1 MCKVSKIYF
10 NSFFNS
16 CHENLIC
23 CVYSTKGNCN
33 LTEQDLIKQCKK
45 GDSKAQRYLYDQY
58 GPQLMGLCMRYTG
71 LREDAEEVFHD
82 SLIKVFR
89 NLEKFQGNSSLKTW
103 INRIGVNTAL
113 DFLRKRKN
121 ALLVEHIS
129 DSSLEIKDTVLEQEV
144 SMEAEVA
151 MKLMHKLPLNQQI
164 IINLFVIDELS
175 HKEIAA
181 QLNISEEASRSQ
193 YSRAKRS
200 LTELV
205 KTKFNINEQQR

>member
-1 MCKVSKIYF
+1 MTEV
-10 NSFFNS
+10 
-16 CHENLIC
+16 ELIR
-23 CVYSTKGNCN
+23 
-33 LTEQDLIKQCKK
+33 QCKN

-82 SLIKVFR
+82 SLIKVYH
-89 NLEKFQGNSSLKTW
+89 NLDKFQGNSSLKTW

-113 DFLRKRKN
+113 DFLRKQKN

-129 DSSLEIKDTVLEQEV
+129 DNSFEIKDTMLEQEV
-144 SMEAEVA
+144 SLEAEVA

-205 KTKFNINEQQR
+205 KTKLNINEQQR

>member
-1 MCKVSKIYF
+1 MNEK
-10 NSFFNS
+10 
-16 CHENLIC
+16 
-23 CVYSTKGNCN
+23 
-33 LTEQDLIKQCKK
+33 DLIKKCLD
-45 GDSKAQRYLYDQY
+45 GDSVAQRCLYDQF

-82 SLIKVFR
+82 SLMKVFK
-89 NLEKFQGNSSLKTW
+89 NLDKFQGGSSLKTW

-129 DSSLEIKDTVLEQEV
+129 DSSLDIKDTVIEQEICF
-144 SMEAEVA
+144 EAEVA
-151 MKLMHKLPLNQQI
+151 MKLMHKMPLNQQI

-193 YSRAKRS
+193 YSRAKRT

-205 KTKFNINEQQR
+205 KTKLNTNEQQR

>member
-1 MCKVSKIYF
+1 M
-10 NSFFNS
+10 
-16 CHENLIC
+16 
-23 CVYSTKGNCN
+23 G
-33 LTEQDLIKQCKK
+33 
-45 GDSKAQRYLYDQY
+45 QY
-58 GPQLMGLCMRYTG
+58 Q
-71 LREDAEEVFHD
+71 DAEEVFHD
-82 SLIKVFR
+82 SLIKVYH
-89 NLEKFQGNSSLKTW
+89 NLDKFQGNSSLKTW

-129 DSSLEIKDTVLEQEV
+129 DNSLEIKDTVLEQEV
-144 SMEAEVA
+144 SLEAEVA

-175 HKEIAA
+175 HKEIAN
-181 QLNISEEASRSQ
+181 QLSISEEASRSQ

-205 KTKFNINEQQR
+205 KTKLNINEQQR

>member
-1 MCKVSKIYF
+1 M
-10 NSFFNS
+10 
-16 CHENLIC
+16 
-23 CVYSTKGNCN
+23 
-33 LTEQDLIKQCKK
+33 TEKDLIKQCKK

-71 LREDAEEVFHD
+71 LREDAEEVFQD
-82 SLIKVFR
+82 SLIKVYH
-89 NLEKFQGNSSLKTW
+89 NLDKFQGNSSLKTW

-113 DFLRKRKN
+113 DFLRKQKN

-129 DSSLEIKDTVLEQEV
+129 DNSLEIKDTVLEQEV
-144 SMEAEVA
+144 SLEAEVA

-205 KTKFNINEQQR
+205 KTKLNINEQQR

>member
-1 MCKVSKIYF
+1 
-10 NSFFNS
+10 
-16 CHENLIC
+16 
-23 CVYSTKGNCN
+23 
-33 LTEQDLIKQCKK
+33 
-45 GDSKAQRYLYDQY
+45 
-58 GPQLMGLCMRYTG
+58 MRYTG

-82 SLIKVFR
+82 SLIKVYH
-89 NLEKFQGNSSLKTW
+89 NLDKFQGNSSLKTW

-113 DFLRKRKN
+113 DFLRKQKN

-129 DSSLEIKDTVLEQEV
+129 DNSLEIKDTVLEQEV
-144 SMEAEVA
+144 SLEAEVA

-175 HKEIAA
+175 HKEIAT

-205 KTKFNINEQQR
+205 KTKLNINEQQR